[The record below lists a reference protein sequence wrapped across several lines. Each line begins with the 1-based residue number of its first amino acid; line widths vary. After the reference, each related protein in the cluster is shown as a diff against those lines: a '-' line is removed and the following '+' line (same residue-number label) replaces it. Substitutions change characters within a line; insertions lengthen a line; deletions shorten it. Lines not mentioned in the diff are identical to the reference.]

1 MDKFISIPITPSS
14 GEPYNARINVAS
26 VQITGG
32 TYRLSTAANRLYTTS
47 LMPSE
52 ADYRYFQIAYSS
64 GEEAP
69 DEWLSGYIAD
79 SIIAAGRLPGGES
92 VCPPLPTAP
101 YVIETITFVQA

>member
-14 GEPYNARINVAS
+14 GEPYNARINVAPIA
-26 VQITGG
+26 ITGG
-32 TYRLSTAANRLYTTS
+32 TYDTAAGGANRLFLRTNGTY
-47 LMPSE
+47 P
-52 ADYRYFQIAYSS
+52 YFQITYSS
-64 GEEAP
+64 GKEAP

-101 YVIETITFVQA
+101 YVIETITFEQPT